1 MSQGPLADWG
11 LASRV
16 GDLLAGYGRPDVTS
30 DEVVE
35 LRADIAAVVSRADQ
49 VARQVTGLGEQ
60 LPPAEARVVG
70 RRPWIRDNL
79 ATLADL
85 TDPVAEQ
92 LVRSSGLARAVVR
105 RGLGLQLGVV
115 FGFLSTKVL
124 GQYEALL
131 PGGQTPGRL
140 TVVGPNLI
148 VLEREMLPEADV
160 DAAQLRMGLCLHEV
174 AHRLQFEAVPWLRP
188 ELRSIV
194 DAYIADARVDPE
206 RVREAAAAAREVL
219 RNPARVLDDPRALLD
234 TVLTPGQRE
243 LLDRAQNLMSL
254 LEGHGNVVM
263 EWGAEIIDA
272 EDGVGLDPARVRTL
286 LNRRRE
292 TAGDQALRK
301 ALGLAMKA
309 EQYRVGERFILDVA
323 ERHGRDTFDLVWDDP
338 AHIPR
343 GEELTEPDAWVA
355 RVTAGAR

>member
-1 MSQGPLADWG
+1 MTSGPLADWA

-16 GDLLAGYGRPDVTS
+16 GDLLAGYQTPTVTR
-30 DEVVE
+30 DEVAA
-35 LRADIAAVVSRADQ
+35 LRADITDVVGRADR
-49 VARQVTGLGEQ
+49 VARRVTGLGAD
-60 LPPAEARVVG
+60 LPPADVHVVG
-70 RRPWIRDNL
+70 RRAWIRNNL

-85 TDPVAEQ
+85 TDPVAER
-92 LVRSSGLARAVVR
+92 LVRTSGMARTMTR

-140 TVVGPNLI
+140 TIVGPNLV
-148 VLEREMLPEADV
+148 VLEREMLPESEV
-160 DAAQLRMGLCLHEV
+160 DAAELRMGLCLHEV

-194 DAYIADARVDPE
+194 DAYVADARVDPD
-206 RVREAAAAAREVL
+206 RLREAAAAAGEVL

-263 EWGAEIIDA
+263 EWGAEIVDA
-272 EDGVGLDPARVRTL
+272 EEGVGLDPARVRTV

-292 TAGDQALRK
+292 KAGDQALRK

-323 ERHGRDTFDLVWDDP
+323 ERHGRSTFDRVWEDP
-338 AHIPR
+338 SHVPD
-343 GEELTEPDAWVA
+343 GDELTDPDAWVA
-355 RVTAGAR
+355 RVTTGG